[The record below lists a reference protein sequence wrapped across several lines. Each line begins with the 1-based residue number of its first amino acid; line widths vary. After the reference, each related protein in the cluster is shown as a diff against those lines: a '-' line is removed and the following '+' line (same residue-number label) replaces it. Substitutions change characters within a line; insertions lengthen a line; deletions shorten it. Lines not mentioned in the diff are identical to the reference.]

1 MFMREVAIGGVYY
14 AKVSGSIVRV
24 RLDAHS
30 PRGGW
35 TATNLKTGRALHI
48 KSARRLRR
56 AVEDAAP
63 AVAERTIDPERCA
76 TPGCAGTPALT
87 YLGRP
92 LCAGCWAEH
101 CPEEAKQTPAASV
114 GATDHHAAD
123 EAANDEEHDMA
134 TKTTKKSGAKKA
146 KGSRTKAAKKR
157 APEADSGT
165 KPVAKPKKQATKT
178 AGEPKRLS
186 ALDAAATVL
195 KKAGKPMVAQELIT
209 AMADQGLW
217 TSPGG
222 KTPHATLYAAM
233 IREIGTKGAES
244 RFTKVDRGQ
253 FSAAR

>member
-63 AVAERTIDPERCA
+63 AVAEMTIDPERCA

-101 CPEEAKQTPAASV
+101 CPQEARQTPASSV
-114 GATDHHAAD
+114 GATDDHAAHR
-123 EAANDEEHDMA
+123 AANEEEIDMA
-134 TKTTKKSGAKKA
+134 TKTTKKTGAKKA
-146 KGSRTKAAKKR
+146 KGSKNSKAKATKAA
-157 APEADSGT
+157 
-165 KPVAKPKKQATKT
+165 AKPKKQPTKT

-186 ALDAAATVL
+186 ALDAAAAVL
-195 KKAGKPMVAQELIT
+195 KKAGQPMTAQEMIT

-233 IREIGTKGAES
+233 IREISAKGDES